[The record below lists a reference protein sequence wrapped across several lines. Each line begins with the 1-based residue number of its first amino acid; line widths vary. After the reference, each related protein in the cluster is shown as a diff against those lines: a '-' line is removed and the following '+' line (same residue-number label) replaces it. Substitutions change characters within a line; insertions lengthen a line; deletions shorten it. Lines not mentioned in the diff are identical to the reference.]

1 MKKIF
6 ILFFLILLFG
16 CSTFFHLLG
25 YEDQKVIPG
34 KIVNLSRFDLGSAEI
49 NYINNYKS
57 DNFYNAVIPVVNYY
71 PNRNN
76 IVISKDTH
84 NQLYISFPIILYNKN
99 ILATYGITKTTDVND
114 YNKEVSD
121 ECIRNINDC
130 ISSTYENE
138 IHPITNLYTLPFSSY
153 KSGDKFQ
160 FEKHIVSNNNV
171 TIIMARTMNKNYGM
185 ESNLVPN
192 ISGIIRGE
200 GLLHIAVMNF
210 TKADYGKLLRQR
222 YTDYLNSGV
231 FTESIKVR
239 KSFDDNMQGN
249 GNNLS
254 EPDDFS
260 YDCKNIDKCMLSI
273 LANRLV
279 TNEYRENLVESKY
292 EIKQVNAG
300 KGQDS
305 NYSSVNLNSLA
316 GLVNSGALQSRRD
329 ISIPLKLLTK
339 DIDFNANHDVTVK
352 YKMDL
357 CITYEVKQIMFSKRD
372 KNCQSK
378 DVEFTIPK
386 GSTSSNVETITFG
399 NVVTN
404 FGMSVGGINA
414 MSASIVDM
422 KLNSK
427 PTFVRW

>member
-1 MKKIF
+1 MSF
-6 ILFFLILLFG
+6 
-16 CSTFFHLLG
+16 
-25 YEDQKVIPG
+25 YP
-34 KIVNLSRFDLGSAEI
+34 SRD
-49 NYINNYKS
+49 
-57 DNFYNAVIPVVNYY
+57 
-71 PNRNN
+71 N

-84 NQLYISFPIILYNKN
+84 NQLYISFPVKLYNKN
-99 ILATYGITKTTDVND
+99 ILATYGLAKTTNAND

-121 ECIRNINDC
+121 ECIRNLNNC
-130 ISSTYENE
+130 ISSSYAHE
-138 IHPITNLYTLPFSSY
+138 IYPITNLYTLPFSPY
-153 KSGDKFQ
+153 EFGDKFQ
-160 FEKHIVSNNNV
+160 FEKHIVSKDNV
-171 TIIMARTMNKNYGM
+171 TIIMARTMDKNDGM
-185 ESNLVPN
+185 ESNLVPS

-210 TKADYGKLLRQR
+210 TKADYEKLLYQR
-222 YTDYLNSGV
+222 YTDYLAGT

-239 KSFDDNMQGN
+239 KSFDDNMPY
-249 GNNLS
+249 NNLS
-254 EPDDFS
+254 ESFNFS
-260 YDCKNIDKCMLSI
+260 YDCKNIDNCMLSI
-273 LANRLV
+273 FSNRLV
-279 TNEYRENLVESKY
+279 PNKFRRSLVESKY

-329 ISIPLKLLTK
+329 ISIPFKLITK
-339 DIDFNANHDVTVK
+339 NIDFNANHDVTVK

-378 DVEFTIPK
+378 DVEFTIQK
-386 GSTSSNVETITFG
+386 GDTSSNVETITFG

-404 FGMSVGGINA
+404 FGMNVGGINA

-422 KLNSK
+422 KLDSQ